1 MASNK
6 QTFSSLSQNS
16 RENVESNSQDQKKI
30 KIVQKEGSSAS
41 ELRNSLKHALQI
53 LDKMQTDKENEID
66 ENFNRNLN
74 ILNSSQENSNLSKS
88 EQLSKPK
95 NYKIIRKKK
104 FVPYRRN
111 ENSQDRTE
119 VSSFL
124 ETSDK
129 IENNAKNSDKPS
141 NLNFE
146 NLQFMV
152 RDIELLSE
160 NEQDNV
166 DLDEL
171 AKSLGFHLEVSDQD
185 GEGEADT
192 RFVDV
197 SDYISKDSQG
207 NSLSLSDRM
216 KTLGQL
222 ITVAEDDLDNLSK
235 TEDAVNNT

>member
-16 RENVESNSQDQKKI
+16 SENVESNSQDQKKI

-53 LDKMQTDKENEID
+53 LDKMQTDKESEID

-119 VSSFL
+119 VSLFL

-146 NLQFMV
+146 NLQFMT

-185 GEGEADT
+185 GEGEAVT
-192 RFVDV
+192 RFIDV